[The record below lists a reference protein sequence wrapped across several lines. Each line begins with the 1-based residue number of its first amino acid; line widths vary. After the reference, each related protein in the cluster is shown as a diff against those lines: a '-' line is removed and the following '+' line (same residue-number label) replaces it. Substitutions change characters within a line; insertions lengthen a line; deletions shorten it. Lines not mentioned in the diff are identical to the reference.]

1 MRDKNK
7 DMTILI
13 TGATG
18 HLGTELVSLLLKN
31 GIHIHYLTTSKD
43 KLQDEPNYK
52 GFYWNP
58 STGDIDDNCIDGV
71 DAVIH
76 LAGASIAKRW
86 TESYKQEILESRVL
100 STSVLYGLL
109 KNKPNSVHHFI
120 SASAIGIYPSSLDKV
135 YSEEE
140 TEFDNSF
147 LSHVVQQWESAAD
160 RIKQLNIKVSKV
172 RTGLVLSRKSG
183 VLKELVGPVK
193 FGLGAAFGSGKQMQ
207 SWIHI
212 DDLTGIY
219 TYILNNELEGIYNA
233 VAPFPVDNNTLVKQ
247 IAKVMD
253 KPYFMPNIPK
263 FAMELVLGEM
273 HTMLFDSQN
282 VSAKKIISEGY
293 QFKYL
298 SLEKA
303 LIAELG

>member
-1 MRDKNK
+1 MN
-7 DMTILI
+7 ILI

-18 HLGTELVSLLLKN
+18 HVGSELVSLLLKN
-31 GIHIHYLTTSKD
+31 GNNIHYLTTSKD
-43 KLQDEPNYK
+43 KILNEPNYK

-58 STGDIDDNCIDGV
+58 STGEIDDNCLDGV

-76 LAGASIAKRW
+76 LAGASIAKPW
-86 TESYKQEILESRVL
+86 TESYKKLILESRVL

-120 SASAIGIYPSSLDKV
+120 CASAIGIYKSSPDKV
-135 YSEEE
+135 YSEDE

-147 LSHVVQQWESAAD
+147 LSNVVQQWEAAAD
-160 RIKQLNIKVSKV
+160 TIKQLGIKVSKV

-183 VLKELVGPVK
+183 VLKELMKPVK
-193 FGLGAAFGSGKQMQ
+193 LGIGTAFGTGNQMQ

-219 TYILNNELEGIYNA
+219 EYILNNELEGVYNA

-247 IAKVMD
+247 MAKVMD
-253 KPYFMPNIPK
+253 KPYFMPNVPK
-263 FAMELVLGEM
+263 FAMKLILGEM

-303 LIAELG
+303 LMAELTS

>member
-1 MRDKNK
+1 MK
-7 DMTILI
+7 ILI

-18 HLGTELVSLLLKN
+18 LVGPELVSLLLKN
-31 GIHIHYLTTSKD
+31 GIHINYLTTSKN
-43 KLQDEPNYK
+43 KIQDEPNYK

-58 STGDIDDNCIDGV
+58 AKGEVDDSCLDCV
-71 DAVIH
+71 DAIIN
-76 LAGASIAKRW
+76 LAGAPIAKRW
-86 TESYKQEILESRVL
+86 TEAYKKEILESRVL
-100 STSVLYGLL
+100 SENVLYDLL

-120 SASAIGIYPSSLDKV
+120 SASAIGIYPSSFDKV
-135 YSEEE
+135 YSEDE

-147 LSHVVQQWESAAD
+147 VSCVVQQWEAAAD
-160 RIKQLNIKVSKV
+160 TMKQLDIKVSKV
-172 RTGLVLSRKSG
+172 RIGLVLSHKNG
-183 VLKELVGPVK
+183 VLKELATPAK
-193 FGLGAAFGSGKQMQ
+193 FGFGVAFGSGKQMQ

-212 DDLTGIY
+212 EDLVGIFA
-219 TYILNNELEGIYNA
+219 YILNNELEGVYNA

-247 IAKVMD
+247 ITNVLD
-253 KPYFMPNIPK
+253 KPYFLPNVPK

-273 HTMLFDSQN
+273 HTVLFDSQN

-303 LIAELG
+303 LKAELAP